1 MPSITALRKRYNEVG
16 FVSPVKILSEKD
28 AKFHRKEIEQVEK
41 KIGSVHNINKIHT
54 ILTSTFKIAKNKKII
69 DLVKDIIGPNLLL
82 YNATYLIKEVNDP
95 TYVSWHQDLTY
106 WGFSHDDVVSVWL
119 AFSPTNKISGG
130 MQMLPS
136 SHKNGRLSHKITS
149 NKDNMLLQGQ
159 TVENVNEDTSVFCS
173 LLPGEASFHHG
184 WTLHSSL
191 PNKSQDRRIG
201 LNLHY
206 LASHVKQTKHNL
218 DTALCISGKDEYKN
232 FSKDIPA
239 KIDLSPKAIKKQKEL
254 EAHLR
259 SIAGRE

>member
-1 MPSITALRKRYNEVG
+1 MTSINSLKKRYNEEG
-16 FVSPVKILSEKD
+16 FISPIKILSEKD
-28 AKFHRKEIEQVEK
+28 ADFHRKEIEIVEK

-54 ILTSTFKIAKNKKII
+54 ILTSTFEIAKNKKII
-69 DLVKDIIGPNLLL
+69 DIVKNILGPNLLL

-95 TYVSWHQDLTY
+95 TFVSWHQDLTY

-119 AFSPTNKISGG
+119 AFSPTNKVSGG
-130 MQMLPS
+130 MRMLPS
-136 SHKNGRLSHKITS
+136 SHKNGRVSHKITS

-159 TVENVNEDTSVFCS
+159 TVENVNEDASVFCS

-218 DTALCISGKDEYKN
+218 DSAFCISGKDEYKN
-232 FSKDIPA
+232 FTEDIPA
-239 KIDLSPKAIKKQKEL
+239 KVDLEPSAIKKQKKL
-254 EAHLR
+254 EEHLR